1 MWIYTIS
8 SLQLKDV
15 HDLRKTNVLLCLNLK
30 KLYKTSKI
38 YKDYRKSKPLQKN
51 RTLQEIHALAIDHSF
66 LYLMLCSLT
75 KQNWKLKSTIKSN
88 LTLSKLCNIIGT
100 CIANF
105 TSNIFIPFR
114 FLNKNYLTLTKM
126 GNIYQHGVSVPNQ

>member
-1 MWIYTIS
+1 MCIYTIS

-15 HDLRKTNVLLCLNLK
+15 HDLRKTDVLLCLNLK

-38 YKDYRKSKPLQKN
+38 HKDYRKSKPFQKN

-88 LTLSKLCNIIGT
+88 LTLSKLCNNIG
-100 CIANF
+100 IANF

-126 GNIYQHGVSVPNQ
+126 GYIYQYGVSVPNQ

>member
-1 MWIYTIS
+1 MCIYTIS

-15 HDLRKTNVLLCLNLK
+15 HDQRKTNVLLCLNLK

-51 RTLQEIHALAIDHSF
+51 RTLQEIHALAINHSF

-75 KQNWKLKSTIKSN
+75 KQSWKLKSTIKSN
-88 LTLSKLCNIIGT
+88 LTLSKLCNIIG
-100 CIANF
+100 IANF
-105 TSNIFIPFR
+105 TCNTFIPFR

-126 GNIYQHGVSVPNQ
+126 GNIYQHGVSVSNQ